1 MSFRILEIGLGNRGK
16 QWADVISSAPGV
28 TLAAAVD
35 PSAAARAVFTGLHP
49 DVPVHDDLEP
59 ALRSGSYDAALL
71 VTPPD
76 GHLQQ
81 VTRLFESGLPV
92 LCEKPLAAE
101 LADATAIVALA
112 TRARLPLSVGLNFR
126 FLPVTRK
133 LRELLAE
140 RILGEPGFGQ
150 FTYQRNRDGKRPG
163 LNKYPLAMRHPML
176 LEQSIH
182 HLDLI
187 RFCYGR
193 EVERVLCRSWNPAW
207 SMYAHDANVSCLL
220 TLTGGLE
227 VNYLGTWTGGW
238 DALRFEWRTDCANG
252 VIVQR
257 ELFADL
263 AIAQTQDTELRAV
276 AIEPARA
283 FFDDSAML
291 LREFVAALSD
301 RREPPCSGPD
311 HLRSLALVF
320 ACIESAETGRSV
332 DMAAF
337 ERRHGVL
344 P

>member
-16 QWADVISSAPGV
+16 QWAAVIKSLPGLAV
-28 TLAAAVD
+28 AAAVD
-35 PSAAARAVFTGLHP
+35 PSAAARDLFGEMHP
-49 DVPVHDDLEP
+49 DVPLHADLEA
-59 ALRSGSYDAALL
+59 ALHAGRYDAALL

-76 GHLQQ
+76 GHLDQ
-81 VTRLFESGLPV
+81 VRRLFAAGLPV

-101 LADATAIVALA
+101 LGDATAIVALA
-112 TRARLPLSVGLNFR
+112 KTACLPLSVGLNFR
-126 FLPVTRK
+126 FLPVSLK
-133 LRELLAE
+133 LRELLAAE
-140 RILGEPGFGQ
+140 TFGAPGFGQ

-163 LNKYPLAMRHPML
+163 LNKYPLTMRHPML

-193 EVERVLCRSWNPAW
+193 EVERVACRSWNPPW

-220 TLTGGLE
+220 TLGGGLE

-238 DALRFEWRTDCANG
+238 DALQFEWRTDCANG

-263 AIAQTQDTELRAV
+263 AIAQTQDSDLRAV
-276 AIEPARA
+276 TIDDARP
-283 FFDDSAML
+283 FFDDSAGL
-291 LREFVAALSD
+291 LTAFVVALREG
-301 RREPPCSGPD
+301 REPPCSGPD
-311 HLRSLALVF
+311 HLRSLALSF

-332 DMAAF
+332 DVPEF
-337 ERRHGVL
+337 ERRHGIT